1 MKPRA
6 QAVSCLSS
14 PLAEAG
20 VSSDWGRGGRGGRPA
35 EQRVLGGPRWALG
48 SWKIH

>member
-6 QAVSCLSS
+6 QAVSRLSS

-20 VSSDWGRGGRGGRPA
+20 VSSDRGRGGRPA
-35 EQRVLGGPRWALG
+35 EQGVLGGPRWALG
-48 SWKIH
+48 SWKVH